1 MVLEI
6 KSIKLIRN
14 RRLIIDKFNL
24 KIKKSQIFILVGKN
38 GSGKSTIMDLVVGL
52 IKPYEGN
59 IKILNHNLDE
69 IKHLLRDYVFY
80 LHHENSLKDNL
91 TVRENLEIWLDLL
104 GFRISNQDLR
114 LKLNFFD
121 LEPYIDFPVGKL
133 SHGQKKKVALT
144 KLFFTESLL
153 WLLDEPFNGIDK
165 SSSKKLSLLIENF
178 AKNGGAVLL
187 SSHIDINLKKSKKI
201 LMSNISSRSLKKN
214 PMDWSD
220 L

>member
-69 IKHLLRDYVFY
+69 IKHLLRD
-80 LHHENSLKDNL
+80 
-91 TVRENLEIWLDLL
+91 
-104 GFRISNQDLR
+104 
-114 LKLNFFD
+114 
-121 LEPYIDFPVGKL
+121 
-133 SHGQKKKVALT
+133 
-144 KLFFTESLL
+144 
-153 WLLDEPFNGIDK
+153 
-165 SSSKKLSLLIENF
+165 
-178 AKNGGAVLL
+178 
-187 SSHIDINLKKSKKI
+187 
-201 LMSNISSRSLKKN
+201 
-214 PMDWSD
+214 
-220 L
+220 

>member
-24 KIKKSQIFILVGKN
+24 KIRKSQIFILVGKN
-38 GSGKSTIMDLVVGL
+38 GSGKSTVMDIIVGL
-52 IKPYEGN
+52 IKPYEGSIN
-59 IKILNHNLDE
+59 ILNRGLDE
-69 IKHLLRDYVFY
+69 IQHLLKDFIFY
-80 LHHENSLKDNL
+80 LPHENALKDNL
-91 TVRENLEIWLDLL
+91 TARENLEIWIDLCGL
-104 GFRISNQDLR
+104 NISNRDLKQ
-114 LKLNFFD
+114 KLNFFD
-121 LEPYIDFPVGKL
+121 LGPYIDFPVGKL
-133 SHGQKKKVALT
+133 SHGQKKKLALT
-144 KLFFTESLL
+144 KLFFTKSLL

-165 SSSKKLSLLIENF
+165 SSSKKLSSLIENF

-201 LMSNISSRSLKKN
+201 FMNDLSNKSLKKN
-214 PMDWSD
+214 AINWSD